1 VRLLDAEQRMANDR
15 VDAVSAHQHLGLGVG
30 AVGEARLDVV
40 AAVDQA
46 DELVVEMDTVLGQG
60 VGQGGQQ
67 VGAMDLVL
75 GEAEGGLQRPGQR
88 GAQQGPAVVQRR
100 WCQAAGFT
108 PVLASC

>member
-1 VRLLDAEQRMANDR
+1 MANDR
-15 VDAVSAHQHLGLGVG
+15 VDAVSTRQHLGLGVG

-75 GEAEGGLQRPGQR
+75 REASGVRSRVRPSS
-88 GAQQGPAVVQRR
+88 QRR
-100 WCQAAGFT
+100 WCQVAGFT